1 MSLDYNHCQMN
12 GQWPLSTDYGQCL
25 RNGQYQRSVVSVKSA
40 KCWNDLVSVL
50 TTVDVF
56 YAESGKTVK
65 MACYE

>member
-1 MSLDYNHCQMN
+1 MVSGHCQQIMASVN
-12 GQWPLSTDYGQCL
+12 

-40 KCWNDLVSVL
+40 KCWDDFVSVL
-50 TTVDVF
+50 TAVDVF